1 MLQEERQNIILN
13 EVNKSNKVTTIE
25 LCRLLDVSLDTV
37 RRDLAELESA
47 GKLVKV
53 HGGAISKTFHIPF
66 QQPQVYAREAKKQI
80 AEKALQLI
88 KDGMVILGGGG
99 TVMLELARMIPK
111 NLKGTFFT
119 VSPLVALEITQ
130 RSSVDVVLIGGQLS
144 HDSYICTG
152 AAVISQLADI
162 RADLCLLGANGLSA
176 KEGLTEFDWEVAQVK
191 KALLA
196 SSSKTAILSISEKLD
211 SVQKMGVAKLSAVDY
226 LVTELNP
233 NDKKLVRYHKLVKM
247 Y

>member
-88 KDGMVILGGGG
+88 KDGMVILGGG